1 MPSPAATPRP
11 STCSASPAR
20 RSPSALTYHNAAV
33 ALCEP
38 GVATEVA
45 CAGSVTEGRR
55 GGWHLVDVALAIPQA
70 APAVWPSLAPA
81 PCSLPPVMTVV
92 AWKLVEDE
100 SCGPSDTIGKE
111 RLGSLYESTHSS
123 CKMNYGTYCIEK
135 S

>member
-1 MPSPAATPRP
+1 MPSPAATQRP

-45 CAGSVTEGRR
+45 CAGSVTEGSTS
-55 GGWHLVDVALAIPQA
+55 
-70 APAVWPSLAPA
+70 SLAFAGTGTLLAAAGHDGGGLEP
-81 PCSLPPVMTVV
+81 
-92 AWKLVEDE
+92 WKLVEDE
-100 SCGPSDTIGKE
+100 SCGPSDTIRKE

-123 CKMNYGTYCIEK
+123 CK
-135 S
+135 